1 MARDY
6 KHTAKKRKP
15 ARKPVPGWLWLLTG
29 LAIGLL
35 GTLVMYLKNQPE
47 PAAGHAVVA
56 TPPHSTKP
64 AQTTSTTKP
73 AAKHDK
79 SKTSKPGGTATSGD
93 GVRYEFY
100 TLLPESEVVVPD
112 RELAA
117 HDKPTP
123 GKKPAATGNYMLQ
136 AGSFRHEPEAR
147 TLKGELALLGV
158 DADIQ
163 SVTIGTDTWYRVRV
177 GPFSSLEDL
186 NRVRDRLQK
195 NNINAIP
202 VRVKG

>member
-6 KHTAKKRKP
+6 KNTAKKRKP

-35 GTLVMYLKNQPE
+35 GMVVMYLRGQHPQT
-47 PAAGHAVVA
+47 PTHTVIA
-56 TPPHSTKP
+56 TP
-64 AQTTSTTKP
+64 AKP
-73 AAKHDK
+73 AAAKPTEKKDK
-79 SKTSKPGGTATSGD
+79 QAKATKPGGTATSGN

-112 RELAA
+112 RELAE
-117 HDKPTP
+117 HDKPGTGKTP
-123 GKKPAATGNYMLQ
+123 PAATGNYMLQ

-163 SVTIGTDTWYRVRV
+163 SVTIGSDTWYRVRV
-177 GPFSSLEDL
+177 GPFSTLEDL

-202 VRVKG
+202 VRVKKG